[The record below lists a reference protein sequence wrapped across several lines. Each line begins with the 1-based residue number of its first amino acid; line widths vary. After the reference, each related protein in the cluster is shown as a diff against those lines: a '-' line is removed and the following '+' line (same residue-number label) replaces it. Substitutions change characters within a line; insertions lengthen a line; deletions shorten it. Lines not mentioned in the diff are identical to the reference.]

1 MATYIVGDIQGCYD
15 ALQRLLEKIRFDPAE
30 DRLWC
35 PGDLVNRG
43 KQSLETLRLL
53 EGLGDRFTM
62 TLGNHDLYLLR
73 EHWRFPH
80 GGSANQ
86 EIDVILHAP
95 DRERLL
101 DWLRAQPLACW
112 SKQHK
117 LLMVHAGVIP
127 QWSAAQVLA
136 RAKEVEKKLR
146 TDQGR
151 RFFAKMGKYNVRR
164 WDDELT
170 GWKRV
175 RLIST
180 ILTEM
185 RFCDANGKVLASA
198 SGPPGTQPPPYKP
211 WFKHKQRLTRNVTVV
226 FGHWAALGL
235 YRKKGLMGL
244 DSGCVWGGR
253 LSAVRVEDGQLFQ
266 VPGKFHPGRIAWPV
280 Q

>member
-1 MATYIVGDIQGCYD
+1 
-15 ALQRLLEKIRFDPAE
+15 
-30 DRLWC
+30 
-35 PGDLVNRG
+35 
-43 KQSLETLRLL
+43 
-53 EGLGDRFTM
+53 
-62 TLGNHDLYLLR
+62 
-73 EHWRFPH
+73 
-80 GGSANQ
+80 
-86 EIDVILHAP
+86 
-95 DRERLL
+95 
-101 DWLRAQPLACW
+101 
-112 SKQHK
+112 
-117 LLMVHAGVIP
+117 MVHAGVIP

-180 ILTEM
+180 ILTQL

-211 WFKHKQRLTRNVTVV
+211 WFKHKQRQTRNVTVA

-235 YRKKGLMGL
+235 YRKKGLIGL

-253 LSAVRVEDGQLFQ
+253 LSAVRLEDERLFQ
-266 VPGKFHPGRIAWPV
+266 VPGQFHPGRIAWPV
-280 Q
+280 R

>member
-15 ALQRLLEKIRFDPAE
+15 ALQRLLEKIRFDPEA

-53 EGLGDRFTM
+53 EGLGDRFGM

-73 EHWRFPH
+73 EHWRFPD
-80 GGSANQ
+80 GGSANH

-101 DWLRAQPLACW
+101 DWLRAQPLARW
-112 SKQHK
+112 SREHK

-127 QWSAAQVLA
+127 QWSAEQVLA
-136 RAKEVEKKLR
+136 RAQEVENKLR
-146 TDQGR
+146 SDHGG
-151 RFFAKMGKYNVRR
+151 RFFAKMGKTGPRR

-170 GWKRV
+170 GWKRI

-180 ILTEM
+180 ILTQL

-211 WFKHKQRLTRNVTVV
+211 WFKHKQRQTRNVTVA

-235 YRKKGLMGL
+235 YRKKGLIGL

-253 LSAVRVEDGQLFQ
+253 LSAVRLEDERLFQ

-280 Q
+280 R